1 MKMLTIFIDV
11 PFQTNFAVQTDDQ
24 KIINSIVA
32 SYGQYAKQ
40 GEISDGT
47 VVIDVRNKRTS
58 YCVTCSGRIVHTQTP
73 LIEIESIMYDLR
85 QYSPEVFAMH
95 GGAVEHNGGAVLLL
109 APSTTG
115 KTTLTAYLTHL
126 DFGYITD
133 DCILLDRKS
142 FDVHPYCAPV
152 HLREGGF
159 DVLKALGAEP
169 KEYQLYGDAE
179 AQRRVFTPV
188 NCVDA
193 PLPLKRIFFIE
204 RSEHE
209 NGIREMT
216 TTEKTIELL
225 KSPITNYEM
234 TAEYLAFISRLA
246 KVPCTRLVY
255 CDMDYVADVIKKD
268 IY

>member
-1 MKMLTIFIDV
+1 MKMLTVFIDV
-11 PFQTNFAVQTDDQ
+11 PFQTNFAVRTDDQ
-24 KIINSIVA
+24 IIANSLGM
-32 SYGQYAKQ
+32 SYGQYATQ

-73 LIEIESIMYDLR
+73 LIEVESIMYDLR
-85 QYSPEVFAMH
+85 QYSPEVFALH

-126 DFGYITD
+126 GFGYITD
-133 DCILLDRKS
+133 DCILLDRKT
-142 FDVHPYCAPV
+142 FAVHPFVVPV

-159 DVLKALGAEP
+159 EVLKSLGAEP
-169 KEYQLYGDAE
+169 KEYQLYGDAD
-179 AQRRVFTPV
+179 AQRRVFTPA
-188 NCVDA
+188 NCVGEL
-193 PLPLKRIFFIE
+193 LPLKRIFFIE

-209 NGIREMT
+209 NCIRKMN
-216 TTEKTIELL
+216 TTEKTIALL

-246 KVPCTRLVY
+246 KIPCTRLVFRNL
-255 CDMDYVADVIKKD
+255 DYVVDVIKKD
-268 IY
+268 LY

>member
-1 MKMLTIFIDV
+1 MVAVSICPPCETAFTVRTDCTAVRDSLLV
-11 PFQTNFAVQTDDQ
+11 SHGRFARPGDAPGG
-24 KIINSIVA
+24 S
-32 SYGQYAKQ
+32 
-40 GEISDGT
+40 
-47 VVIDVRNKRTS
+47 VITAERRGAA
-58 YCVTCSGRIVHTQTP
+58 YCVTAFGRCVQTQTP
-73 LIEIESIMYDLR
+73 LFEIGNMMHEHR
-85 QYSPEVFAMH
+85 QFSPEIFALH

-115 KTTLTAYLTHL
+115 KTTLTAYLAHL
-126 DFGYITD
+126 GFGYVTD
-133 DCILLDRKS
+133 DCILLDRES
-142 FDVHPYCAPV
+142 FAVRPHAAPL

-159 DVLKALGAEP
+159 RVLEKMGAAPADFRFCGDGGAL
-169 KEYQLYGDAE
+169 
-179 AQRRVFTPV
+179 RRAYTPER
-188 NCVDA
+188 CVEA

-268 IY
+268 MY

>member
-1 MKMLTIFIDV
+1 MLTILING

-24 KIINSIVA
+24 IIANSLGM
-32 SYGQYAKQ
+32 SYGQYATQ
-40 GEISDGT
+40 GEISDEA
-47 VVIDVRNKRTS
+47 VVIDIRKQGTHHR
-58 YCVTCSGRIVHTQTP
+58 VTCSGRIVHTQAP

-85 QYSPEVFAMH
+85 QYAPEVFALH

-126 DFGYITD
+126 GFGYITD
-133 DCILLDRKS
+133 DCILLDRKTLH
-142 FDVHPYCAPV
+142 VHPYCTPV

-169 KEYQLYGDAE
+169 KQYQLYGDTE
-179 AQRRVFTPV
+179 VQRLVFTPA
-188 NCVDA
+188 NCIGEL
-193 PLPLKRIFFIE
+193 LPLKRIFFIE

-209 NGIREMT
+209 NCTKKMN
-216 TTEKTIELL
+216 TTEKTIALL

-246 KVPCTRLVY
+246 KVPCSRLVY
-255 CDMDYVADVIKKD
+255 CDMNYVADMIKND

>member
-1 MKMLTIFIDV
+1 MHSIYICE
-11 PFQTNFAVQTDDQ
+11 PYQTKFAVLTDIQFIAAALMTNYGRFATQ
-24 KIINSIVA
+24 KNNP
-32 SYGQYAKQ
+32 
-40 GEISDGT
+40 GEADEVISVHKSGGD
-47 VVIDVRNKRTS
+47 
-58 YCVTCSGRIVHTQTP
+58 YCVTCRDQIVYTQKP
-73 LIEIESIMYDLR
+73 LMEIEKIMYDLR

-126 DFGYITD
+126 GFGYITD

-142 FDVHPYCAPV
+142 FAVHPYCAPV

-159 DVLKALGAEP
+159 DVLKSLGAEP

-179 AQRRVFTPV
+179 AQRRVFTPA
-188 NCVDA
+188 NCMDE

>member
-1 MKMLTIFIDV
+1 MLTILING

-24 KIINSIVA
+24 IIANSLGM
-32 SYGQYAKQ
+32 SYGQYATQ
-40 GEISDGT
+40 GEISDEA
-47 VVIDVRNKRTS
+47 VVIDIRKHGTHH
-58 YCVTCSGRIVHTQTP
+58 CVTCSGRIVHTQTP
-73 LIEIESIMYDLR
+73 LIEVESIMYDLR
-85 QYSPEVFAMH
+85 QYSPEVFALH

-115 KTTLTAYLTHL
+115 KTTLTAYLTYL
-126 DFGYITD
+126 GFGYITD

-142 FDVHPYCAPV
+142 FDVHTFVAPV

-159 DVLKALGAEP
+159 GVLKSLGAEP

-179 AQRRVFTPV
+179 EQRRVFTPV
-188 NCVDA
+188 NCVDE

-204 RSEHE
+204 RSEHQ
-209 NGIREMT
+209 NCIQKMN

-246 KVPCTRLVY
+246 KVPCSRLIY
-255 CDMDYVADVIKKD
+255 CDMNYVADMIKND